1 MTAADVERLVRD
13 GTLRE
18 TQPDRDTA
26 RAEIESART
35 HISSAEKIVVD
46 DPEAA
51 FTLLYDA
58 MRKAIVAHMRA
69 NGYRVTRGAGHMKTG
84 EYGRAALDHLDIDLH
99 LDEFELLRQMRN
111 QSEYEAL
118 RIDDDEVREAFEH
131 ATAVV
136 EAVAGELGRRAS

>member
-1 MTAADVERLVRD
+1 MTAAEVEQLLRD
-13 GTLRE
+13 GQLRTMPPDPE
-18 TQPDRDTA
+18 TA
-26 RAEIESART
+26 LVELGSARV
-35 HISSAEKIVVD
+35 HISSAEKIVED

-51 FTLLYDA
+51 FALLYDA
-58 MRKAIVAHMRA
+58 MRKAIVAHMRVS
-69 NGYRVTRGAGHMKTG
+69 GYRVTRGADHVKTG
-84 EYGRAALDHLDIDLH
+84 EYGRAALDHLDIDWH

-136 EAVAGELGRRAS
+136 EAVGRDLASTS